1 MFDEIKGSTH
11 ILHQALDGLSARQR
25 ITAQNLANVDTPG
38 YQAREVRFEDQLR
51 QRLHASPA
59 QVQLAPVET
68 HPSHLDLGLPQ
79 DQPFTVH
86 QLRGEMRNDRN
97 GVDLEQEVTRM
108 AQAQLSYGA
117 LTQIVGGRFG
127 TLKYVISEGGR

>member
-1 MFDEIKGSTH
+1 MFDEIKGAAS

-59 QVQLAPVET
+59 DVRLAPVET
-68 HPSHLDLGLPQ
+68 HPQHLGLGLPQ

-86 QLRGEMRNDRN
+86 QLTGAMRNDRN